1 MHGHTSYNIASFN
14 ALTLTLQNT
23 TSDYVLY
30 WATDIPSVDDGTNG
44 SVDTYLM
51 NGAMRI

>member
-23 TSDYVLY
+23 ASDYVLY
-30 WATDIPSVDDGTNG
+30 WSTDVPSVDEGG
-44 SVDTYLM
+44 SIDTYLM